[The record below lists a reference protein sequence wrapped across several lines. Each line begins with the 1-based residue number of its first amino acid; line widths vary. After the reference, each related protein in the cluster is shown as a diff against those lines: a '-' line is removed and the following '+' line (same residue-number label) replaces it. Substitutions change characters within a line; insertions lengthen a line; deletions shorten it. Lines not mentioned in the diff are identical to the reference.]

1 MLQNRPQ
8 ILYPYLKVGD
18 VATMLN
24 MGKRWVYDHWV
35 ELGGSKI
42 GGTIIFTTEGV
53 YHAISGGQVLEGN
66 TKIQGNQ
73 GKNKAMQNQT
83 RSLRVGK
90 NREKEAER
98 DRIASAKR
106 HGLINDDGEIS

>member
-1 MLQNRPQ
+1 MLQNRQQ
-8 ILYPYLKVGD
+8 ILYHYLKVRD
-18 VATMLN
+18 VAAMLN

-42 GGTIIFTTEGV
+42 GGTIFFTTEGV
-53 YHAISGGQVLEGN
+53 NHAISGGKVLEGN
-66 TKIQGNQ
+66 TEIQGNQ

-83 RSLRVGK
+83 RSFRVGN

-98 DRIASAKR
+98 NRIETGKR
-106 HGLINDDGEIS
+106 HGLIDDDGKIS